1 MCINSYRPQN
11 NSLEVE
17 NLSTEELN
25 LLKSIYSSIEGN
37 NTEDLKELTKRL
49 IDKQETDNG
58 EKIKFLEEALNNF
71 N

>member
-11 NSLEVE
+11 NNLEVE

-25 LLKSIYSSIEGN
+25 LLKSIYSSIESN
-37 NTEDLKELTKRL
+37 NTEDLKEFTKKL
-49 IDKQETDNG
+49 IDKQDTNNR

>member
-11 NSLEVE
+11 NNLEVE

-37 NTEDLKELTKRL
+37 NTEDLKEFTKKL
-49 IDKQETDNG
+49 IDKQDTNNR

>member
-49 IDKQETDNG
+49 IDNQDTYNG

>member
-1 MCINSYRPQN
+1 MCINSYRTQN
-11 NSLEVE
+11 NNLEVE

-25 LLKSIYSSIEGN
+25 LLKSIYSSIESN
-37 NTEDLKELTKRL
+37 NTEDLKEFTKKL
-49 IDKQETDNG
+49 IDKQDTNNR

>member
-11 NSLEVE
+11 NNLEVE

-25 LLKSIYSSIEGN
+25 LLKSIYSSIDSN
-37 NTEDLKELTKRL
+37 NTEDLKEFTKKL
-49 IDKQETDNG
+49 IDKQDTNNR

>member
-49 IDKQETDNG
+49 IDKQDTHNG

>member
-11 NSLEVE
+11 NNLEVE

-25 LLKSIYSSIEGN
+25 LLKSIYSSIESN
-37 NTEDLKELTKRL
+37 NTEDLKEFAKKL
-49 IDKQETDNG
+49 IDKQDTNNR

>member
-17 NLSTEELN
+17 NLSTEEIN

-49 IDKQETDNG
+49 IDKQDTDNR

>member
-49 IDKQETDNG
+49 IDKQDTNNR

>member
-49 IDKQETDNG
+49 IVKQDTDNG

>member
-25 LLKSIYSSIEGN
+25 LLKSIYSSIEDN
-37 NTEDLKELTKRL
+37 NTENLKEFTKKL
-49 IDKQETDNG
+49 IDKQDIDNID
-58 EKIKFLEEALNNF
+58 KIKFLEEALNNF